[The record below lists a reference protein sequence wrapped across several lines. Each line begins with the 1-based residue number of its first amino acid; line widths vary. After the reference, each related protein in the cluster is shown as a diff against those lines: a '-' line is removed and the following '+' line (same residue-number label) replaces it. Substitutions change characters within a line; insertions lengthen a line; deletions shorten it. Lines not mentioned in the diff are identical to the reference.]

1 MSLTPVE
8 VRHLELRRGLF
19 GYRRSSV
26 EKAIDDVADS
36 FEAVWRERAELGER
50 VHVLE
55 TEVARHVELE
65 TLLRSTLVSAER
77 AAQDMKEQARR
88 EADVIVQEASA
99 EGRRLVRDGIAE
111 KEQLLAETH
120 RIRAMLRAALEIVS
134 DGASEAARPKKRR
147 VPPGSSA
154 SPDSG
159 ADVDCARHYP
169 SGVQSTRQPA
179 VASRGTVRL
188 RVRVSPGARRS
199 EVVGRLGDAWKLR
212 VRSAPERGRANDEV
226 IALLARTLQLSARD
240 VRIVSGHTS
249 RDKIVELDCL
259 TIEDAERR
267 LSSGK
272 DDIA

>member
-19 GYRRSSV
+19 GYRRSDV
-26 EKAIDDVADS
+26 HREIEEVADS

-111 KEQLLAETH
+111 KEQLLAET
-120 RIRAMLRAALEIVS
+120 RRVRTIMRAALDVLAEGQEIQGE
-134 DGASEAARPKKRR
+134 DDQDAPAERAEAATPRLTE
-147 VPPGSSA
+147 PPAA
-154 SPDSG
+154 S
-159 ADVDCARHYP
+159 
-169 SGVQSTRQPA
+169 
-179 VASRGTVRL
+179 
-188 RVRVSPGARRS
+188 
-199 EVVGRLGDAWKLR
+199 
-212 VRSAPERGRANDEV
+212 
-226 IALLARTLQLSARD
+226 
-240 VRIVSGHTS
+240 
-249 RDKIVELDCL
+249 
-259 TIEDAERR
+259 
-267 LSSGK
+267 
-272 DDIA
+272 